1 MRIQHPL
8 WEAWFLVAYA
18 PHSGY
23 SDLDRTLWWNTT
35 HNIVQEHHIENA
47 PLFVCIDANAGPGEP
62 DGDHIFTAGFR
73 TSSSTKLLR
82 AFLEDF
88 HLCAPI
94 TSPIHA
100 GSTCTWTSPSQEEFT
115 IDYVLIPQTWI
126 SNCHLSQI
134 IEDFDLGNQQQDH
147 SVHAVEL

>member
-1 MRIQHPL
+1 MPMQ
-8 WEAWFLVAYA
+8 
-18 PHSGY
+18 
-23 SDLDRTLWWNTT
+23 DLENLTVTT
-35 HNIVQEHHIENA
+35 FSLQAFALH
-47 PLFVCIDANAGPGEP
+47 
-62 DGDHIFTAGFR
+62 R
-73 TSSSTKLLR
+73 TKLLR